1 MTDDDDLVKRLRDRA
16 KHERLIQ
23 ANNEAVAA
31 ALMGQRLLFDQ
42 GHRSPSNTY
51 AVRLSL
57 DHEKCAKQ
65 DAELA
70 ADWDEAADHIEALT
84 KQLEAARLDAKE
96 AKARIEELQSRLRW
110 VIEERDDTFAR
121 MLRRAEEAEA
131 KLAKAVDETLDAAS
145 AYMKKQYGIE
155 ALSHP
160 VDRARIIAELKG
172 DKT

>member
-1 MTDDDDLVKRLRDRA
+1 MTKDDDLVKRLRDRA
-16 KHERLIQ
+16 KQERLIQ

-70 ADWDEAADHIEALT
+70 ADWDEAADRIEAL
-84 KQLEAARLDAKE
+84 
-96 AKARIEELQSRLRW
+96 
-110 VIEERDDTFAR
+110 
-121 MLRRAEEAEA
+121 EA
-131 KLAKAVDETLDAAS
+131 KLAKAVERLTAMRDDRVGYRHVSHYRRGATVMLAE
-145 AYMKKQYGIE
+145 IE
-155 ALSHP
+155 
-160 VDRARIIAELKG
+160 G
-172 DKT
+172 DNP

>member
-1 MTDDDDLVKRLRDRA
+1 MTKDDDLVKRLRDRA
-16 KHERLIQ
+16 KQERLIQ

-57 DHEKCAKQ
+57 DHEKCARQ

-84 KQLEAARLDAKE
+84 EARDTMGHLWAKE
-96 AKARIEELQSRLRW
+96 AAERQVALGRIDEL
-110 VIEERDDTFAR
+110 
-121 MLRRAEEAEA
+121 EA
-131 KLAKAVDETLDAAS
+131 KLAKAVEALLLARVHVANNEQGWSVGRAS
-145 AYMKKQYGIE
+145 ARSDLEIINATLAEIE
-155 ALSHP
+155 
-160 VDRARIIAELKG
+160 G
-172 DKT
+172 DKP

>member
-51 AVRLSL
+51 AVRLYL
-57 DHEKCAKQ
+57 DHEKCARQ

-70 ADWDEAADHIEALT
+70 ADWDETADRIEAL
-84 KQLEAARLDAKE
+84 E
-96 AKARIEELQSRLRW
+96 S
-110 VIEERDDTFAR
+110 
-121 MLRRAEEAEA
+121 
-131 KLAKAVDETLDAAS
+131 KLAKAR
-145 AYMKKQYGIE
+145 E
-155 ALSHP
+155 ALKEAWFMLTVPHLDYEP
-160 VDRARIIAELKG
+160 EPEEPGLRRIKTTLAELIG
-172 DKT
+172 DKP

>member
-51 AVRLSL
+51 AVRLYL
-57 DHEKCAKQ
+57 DHEKCARQ

-70 ADWDEAADHIEALT
+70 ADWDETADRIEAL
-84 KQLEAARLDAKE
+84 
-96 AKARIEELQSRLRW
+96 
-110 VIEERDDTFAR
+110 
-121 MLRRAEEAEA
+121 EA
-131 KLAKAVDETLDAAS
+131 KLAKAVKALDKIAGKAPYADDPYEIARAA
-145 AYMKKQYGIE
+145 
-155 ALSHP
+155 L
-160 VDRARIIAELKG
+160 AELKG
-172 DKT
+172 HKP

>member
-51 AVRLSL
+51 AVRLYL
-57 DHEKCAKQ
+57 DHEKCARQ

-70 ADWDEAADHIEALT
+70 ADWDETADRIEAL
-84 KQLEAARLDAKE
+84 
-96 AKARIEELQSRLRW
+96 
-110 VIEERDDTFAR
+110 
-121 MLRRAEEAEA
+121 EA
-131 KLAKAVDETLDAAS
+131 KLAKAV
-145 AYMKKQYGIE
+145 E
-155 ALSHP
+155 ALEGCMIGGNHLVTWLPENHLPADTDPLAALVRHGAGVSH
-160 VDRARIIAELKG
+160 DIWCCWRSIMQARSTLAELTGAKP
-172 DKT
+172 